1 MLIIDSAHGAEQRL
15 SRLPKL
21 LITSYFPNFVEDF
34 VVFILNT
41 PANFLQLESVG
52 LFLVI
57 FMQLGYA
64 PVVL

>member
-57 FMQLGYA
+57 FMQL
-64 PVVL
+64 